1 MTLRRDRSANCSH
14 SAGFHVGFDLTPL
27 LPRISGV
34 DRYLKELVTALA
46 RFGTGLRFTL
56 FVNRG
61 DRDRF
66 ADLPSNFTILAVG
79 FRPRMARL
87 LVQQAWL
94 PPACVSLGIDV
105 LHSSSFLMPW
115 LRGGAQHLLR
125 VHDMTLF
132 SMPEV
137 HSRLRSSHAFR
148 RMVLASLRRAD
159 LLNVPSRSVRDELL
173 ARIPWIDASRVRVTP
188 WGVAER
194 FSREGQE
201 EDHALRSRLPWIP
214 HAPYVL
220 PLPRR
225 GLRAPSAR
233 SDGVGRS
240 RHRLDGFVAR
250 RKPRG
255 ESGLEVALFTLGHPK
270 NPPQAARRW
279 AIFRA
284 MRPHT

>member
-14 SAGFHVGFDLTPL
+14 SAGFHVGLDLTPL

-34 DRYLKELVTALA
+34 DRYLTELVTALA

-66 ADLPSNFTILAVG
+66 ADLPSNFTSLAVG

-105 LHSSSFLMPW
+105 LHSLSPSLAEGFGLHPLEAMASGVPVIASTGSSLDENLGAKAGLKW
-115 LRGGAQHLLR
+115 LC
-125 VHDMTLF
+125 
-132 SMPEV
+132 
-137 HSRLRSSHAFR
+137 
-148 RMVLASLRRAD
+148 
-159 LLNVPSRSVRDELL
+159 
-173 ARIPWIDASRVRVTP
+173 
-188 WGVAER
+188 
-194 FSREGQE
+194 
-201 EDHALRSRLPWIP
+201 
-214 HAPYVL
+214 L
-220 PLPRR
+220 PL
-225 GLRAPSAR
+225 A
-233 SDGVGRS
+233 
-240 RHRLDGFVAR
+240 
-250 RKPRG
+250 
-255 ESGLEVALFTLGHPK
+255 HPK